1 MSFNLK
7 ILGSASAIPAFG
19 RNHTAQVLQ
28 VYNKLYLIDCGEGTQ
43 TQLKKYRINFN
54 KIHSVFISHLH
65 GDHFLGLF
73 GLLSTMSLL
82 GRDAPLYIFGPRGL
96 NEIIT
101 IQLKYSES
109 TLNYPIVFKETNPT
123 ITEVISTDNNLS
135 IATIPLEHRIP
146 CTGFV
151 FKELF
156 KPKRINPA
164 ILPTTQL
171 SNNELKLLKDG
182 SDILNQDGSIKY
194 KNEDLTLPAYK
205 CRSYAFCSDTR
216 FDEKIVEIIKNVD
229 LLYHEATFLNKHA
242 ERAATTF
249 HSTAQQAALIAKK
262 ANAGQLLLGH
272 FSSRYNDLE
281 PFIKEAQDIFN
292 NIHLALEG
300 NTFEVKH

>member
-19 RNHTAQVLQ
+19 RNHTAQILQ

-43 TQLKKYRINFN
+43 TQLKKYRVNFN

-73 GLLSTMSLL
+73 GLISTMSLL
-82 GRDAPLYIFGPRGL
+82 SRDTPLYIFGPRGL

-109 TLNYPIVFKETNPT
+109 SLNYPIIFKETNPSKS
-123 ITEVISTDNNLS
+123 EVISTDNNLS
-135 IATIPLEHRIP
+135 ITTIPLEHRIP
-146 CTGFV
+146 CTGFM

-156 KPKRINPA
+156 KPKRINPE

-171 SNNELKLLKDG
+171 SNNDLKTLKEG
-182 SDILNQDGSIKY
+182 LDILNEDGSVKY
-194 KNEDLTLPAYK
+194 KNEALTLPAYK

-216 FDEKIVEIIKNVD
+216 FDEKIIEIIKDVD
-229 LLYHEATFLNKHA
+229 LLYHEATFLNKHT

-249 HSTAQQAALIAKK
+249 HSTAEQAATIAKK
-262 ANAGQLLLGH
+262 ANVGQLLLGH
-272 FSSRYNDLE
+272 FSSRYNDLT
-281 PFIKEAQDIFN
+281 PFIKEAEETFQN
-292 NIHLALEG
+292 VHLALEG
-300 NTFEVKH
+300 DVFDVSH

>member
-19 RNHTAQVLQ
+19 RNHTAQILQ

-43 TQLKKYRINFN
+43 TQLKKYRVNFN

-73 GLLSTMSLL
+73 GLISTMSLL
-82 GRDAPLYIFGPRGL
+82 SRDTPLYIFGPRGL

-109 TLNYPIVFKETNPT
+109 SLNYPIIFKETNPSKS
-123 ITEVISTDNNLS
+123 EVISTDNNLS
-135 IATIPLEHRIP
+135 ITTIPLEHRIP
-146 CTGFV
+146 CTGFM

-156 KPKRINPA
+156 KPKRINPE

-171 SNNELKLLKDG
+171 SNNDLKTLKEG
-182 SDILNQDGSIKY
+182 LDILNEDCSVKY
-194 KNEDLTLPAYK
+194 KNEALTLPAYK

-216 FDEKIVEIIKNVD
+216 FDEKIIEIIKDVD
-229 LLYHEATFLNKHA
+229 LLYHEATFLNKHT

-249 HSTAQQAALIAKK
+249 HSTAEQAATIAKK
-262 ANAGQLLLGH
+262 ANVGQLLLGH
-272 FSSRYNDLE
+272 FSSRYNDLT
-281 PFIKEAQDIFN
+281 PFIKEAEETFQN
-292 NIHLALEG
+292 VHLALEG
-300 NTFEVKH
+300 DVFDVSH